1 MSEKIK
7 CSRCGIKR
15 NSTQFAVKKDGSLYK
30 TCLICNPKEVIKQPN
45 IPNNS
50 IIENLLNNS
59 QIINDKLLTSLILK
73 YYQPSTNDHTNQVTK
88 IDMIRQKYKNAP
100 PLKKLNE
107 DINIFFQNENP
118 ANLLQIYKNG
128 DLHNYISKMIIDEY
142 TMSKDNKENQSIYVA
157 DVARKKFIIRCTEK
171 NYAVW
176 KDDPGG
182 VILKSLIV
190 DPIIKQFEI
199 FMTCYMLEVINKK
212 QMIKKVNTSYNEYI
226 KHRDHI
232 EILVESFSMKIFKLE
247 EDFNIVTTLLNT
259 NCLNDLSNKT
269 LTHLANGFGI
279 E

>member
-1 MSEKIK
+1 
-7 CSRCGIKR
+7 
-15 NSTQFAVKKDGSLYK
+15 
-30 TCLICNPKEVIKQPN
+30 
-45 IPNNS
+45 
-50 IIENLLNNS
+50 
-59 QIINDKLLTSLILK
+59 
-73 YYQPSTNDHTNQVTK
+73 
-88 IDMIRQKYKNAP
+88 
-100 PLKKLNE
+100 
-107 DINIFFQNENP
+107 
-118 ANLLQIYKNG
+118 LQIYKNG